1 MTARD
6 RLAALA
12 ARLRAAL
19 ADEKQRVN
27 LLVCMGLAGLLLLA
41 VSSWLPAD
49 SSTQSA
55 TPAAMTDSTADY
67 AAELETRLTALI
79 SRVEGAG
86 KTAVMVTLESG
97 SESIYAT
104 DTDSD
109 GNSTHVLLGS
119 GGADGL
125 VETVETPRVL
135 GVAVVCEG
143 GGSAAVQSRVTALVQ
158 ASAPIISPL
167 QKWHRPTRGRNP
179 MKQLS
184 AKLKSR
190 GATAVVLTLALGAAV
205 YLNWS
210 FSREAP
216 PSLVVSDTAGE
227 AVETSA
233 QAAEPITDPLVLE
246 TAAGAD
252 TQMMSAE
259 ETANK
264 NYGEAQ
270 LVSVNKDSGTEFFE
284 SARLTRSKARD
295 EALDTLKKSLKD
307 TKLTSE
313 EKEQLTTQLSDRIS
327 NITLETKLETLIK
340 SKGFTDCVVNLEGS
354 KANVTVMT
362 ESDALNAEEVTRI
375 RDALLSQ
382 CKGLTAQ
389 DITIVEVK

>member
-1 MTARD
+1 MTARE
-6 RLAALA
+6 RLAPLA
-12 ARLRAAL
+12 ARLRTAL

-55 TPAAMTDSTADY
+55 APAAMTDSTADY

-86 KTAVMVTLESG
+86 KTAVMVTLE
-97 SESIYAT
+97 
-104 DTDSD
+104 
-109 GNSTHVLLGS
+109 
-119 GGADGL
+119 
-125 VETVETPRVL
+125 
-135 GVAVVCEG
+135 
-143 GGSAAVQSRVTALVQ
+143 
-158 ASAPIISPL
+158 
-167 QKWHRPTRGRNP
+167 
-179 MKQLS
+179 
-184 AKLKSR
+184 
-190 GATAVVLTLALGAAV
+190 
-205 YLNWS
+205 WS

-216 PSLVVSDTAGE
+216 PSLVVSDTSGE

-362 ESDALNAEEVTRI
+362 ESDALTAEEVTRI

>member
-1 MTARD
+1 MTSLRHIALGCCVLSALAGILRLFWPENGFKSVINAVLVLYILTVGVQLVHGLDWDGLVRELRSLPDGQDTADYSDYSRELALAASVDAVREVLRNAGINAAVSWQNGVCVITPADPRD
-6 RLAALA
+6 KPAIEALLAVNAGDLPWRFAGERLAPLA

-109 GNSTHVLLGS
+109 GSSTHVLLGS

-158 ASAPIISPL
+158 ALTGIGTNHITVAKMASA
-167 QKWHRPTRGRNP
+167 N
-179 MKQLS
+179 
-184 AKLKSR
+184 
-190 GATAVVLTLALGAAV
+190 
-205 YLNWS
+205 
-210 FSREAP
+210 
-216 PSLVVSDTAGE
+216 
-227 AVETSA
+227 
-233 QAAEPITDPLVLE
+233 
-246 TAAGAD
+246 
-252 TQMMSAE
+252 
-259 ETANK
+259 
-264 NYGEAQ
+264 
-270 LVSVNKDSGTEFFE
+270 
-284 SARLTRSKARD
+284 
-295 EALDTLKKSLKD
+295 
-307 TKLTSE
+307 
-313 EKEQLTTQLSDRIS
+313 
-327 NITLETKLETLIK
+327 
-340 SKGFTDCVVNLEGS
+340 
-354 KANVTVMT
+354 
-362 ESDALNAEEVTRI
+362 
-375 RDALLSQ
+375 
-382 CKGLTAQ
+382 
-389 DITIVEVK
+389 

>member
-1 MTARD
+1 MTARE
-6 RLAALA
+6 RLAPLA

-55 TPAAMTDSTADY
+55 APAAKTGSTADY

-86 KTAVMVTLESG
+86 K
-97 SESIYAT
+97 
-104 DTDSD
+104 
-109 GNSTHVLLGS
+109 
-119 GGADGL
+119 
-125 VETVETPRVL
+125 
-135 GVAVVCEG
+135 
-143 GGSAAVQSRVTALVQ
+143 
-158 ASAPIISPL
+158 
-167 QKWHRPTRGRNP
+167 
-179 MKQLS
+179 
-184 AKLKSR
+184 
-190 GATAVVLTLALGAAV
+190 TAVVLTLALGAAV

-246 TAAGAD
+246 TSAGAD
-252 TQMMSAE
+252 TQMMSAD

>member
-1 MTARD
+1 
-6 RLAALA
+6 
-12 ARLRAAL
+12 
-19 ADEKQRVN
+19 
-27 LLVCMGLAGLLLLA
+27 
-41 VSSWLPAD
+41 
-49 SSTQSA
+49 
-55 TPAAMTDSTADY
+55 
-67 AAELETRLTALI
+67 
-79 SRVEGAG
+79 
-86 KTAVMVTLESG
+86 
-97 SESIYAT
+97 
-104 DTDSD
+104 
-109 GNSTHVLLGS
+109 
-119 GGADGL
+119 
-125 VETVETPRVL
+125 
-135 GVAVVCEG
+135 
-143 GGSAAVQSRVTALVQ
+143 
-158 ASAPIISPL
+158 
-167 QKWHRPTRGRNP
+167 

-246 TAAGAD
+246 TATGAD

-340 SKGFTDCVVNLEGS
+340 SKGFTDCVTYMADDTVSVAVSAPAEGLS
-354 KANVTVMT
+354 TADVALISDVVTSQT
-362 ESDALNAEEVTRI
+362 DY
-375 RDALLSQ
+375 DLSQ
-382 CKGLTAQ
+382 VRV
-389 DITIVEVK
+389 IEVKAQ